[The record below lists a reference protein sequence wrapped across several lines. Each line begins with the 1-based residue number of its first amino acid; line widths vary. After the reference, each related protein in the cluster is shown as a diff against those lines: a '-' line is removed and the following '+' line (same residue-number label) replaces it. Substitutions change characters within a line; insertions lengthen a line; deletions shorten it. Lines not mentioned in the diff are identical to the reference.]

1 MNDVFARDS
10 RSNLFRIPAC
20 VMTGYFMPHNQLANE
35 VAMQTFARGH
45 DLHDIN
51 ALACLFRD
59 GNEQER
65 ALVQTIFQAYKSR
78 VILGQPTTVK
88 KVRQEFGL

>member
-1 MNDVFARDS
+1 MLVPNV
-10 RSNLFRIPAC
+10 LRIPAC
-20 VMTGYFMPHNQLANE
+20 VMTDYSMDYIQLAND

-45 DLHDIN
+45 DLHAIN

-65 ALVQTIFQAYKSR
+65 AQVQTIFQAYKSR
-78 VILGQPTTVK
+78 VALGIPTTLK
-88 KVRQEFGL
+88 QVRQEFGF